1 MDLPVTVLEAMQG
14 ATVTVPTPT
23 GDVRV
28 TIPAG
33 ARPGQLLRIKG
44 RGVQRRVPGHLYLVL
59 QPTPPRSDDPD
70 VLAAA
75 QRLEEAYTVDVRADL
90 QI

>member
-1 MDLPVTVLEAMQG
+1 MDLPVTILEAMAG
-14 ATVTVPTPT
+14 ASVTVPTPT

-28 TIPAG
+28 TVPSG

-44 RGVQRRVPGHLYLVL
+44 RGVQRRVPGHLYLIL
-59 QPTPPRSDDPD
+59 QPTPPSSEDPE

-75 QRLEEAYTVDVRADL
+75 ERLEQAYEDDVRAAL
-90 QI
+90 KL